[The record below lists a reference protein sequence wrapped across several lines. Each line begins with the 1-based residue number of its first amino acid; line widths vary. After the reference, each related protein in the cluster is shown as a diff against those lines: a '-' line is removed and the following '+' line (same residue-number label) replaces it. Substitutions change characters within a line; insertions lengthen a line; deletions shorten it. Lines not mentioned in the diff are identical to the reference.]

1 MNTSATQQS
10 IELDIEGM
18 SCASCVN
25 RIEKALKGTEGVLS
39 ASVNFATETAK
50 IEFNSKA
57 TESDL
62 IQVIQKMGYSAFP
75 HNEEAVA
82 EQPAKGGTEF
92 LFSALFT
99 LPLVLPMIGHW
110 FNWHW
115 APSITVQWILASVV
129 QFYFGSRFYKGA
141 WSALKARSGN
151 MDSLVAIGT
160 SAAYFLSVFHI
171 LNGQSEAI
179 YFESSAV
186 IITLVIL
193 GKWMEA
199 RAKNQTTSAIRALQ
213 TLRPEKANLLVNG
226 EEKLV
231 DANRLVAGD
240 IILIK
245 AGEKVSADGEIQKGI
260 SFINEALITGESVP
274 VEKHPGDKVIGG
286 SMNLDGLLTVRV
298 SASSSE
304 STLSKI
310 IRLVESAQQKKSPMQ
325 KLVDRVS
332 AIFVPVVLL
341 ISAITL
347 VSWGLITGDWTHAII
362 NAVSVLVI
370 ACPCALGLATP
381 TAIMVGTGLSA
392 KRGILIKDA
401 EVLEFTEHV
410 DVVAFDKTGTLTEG
424 KPRVEQINTFF
435 STENDLLAM
444 LKGLQQGSEHP
455 LAKAVI
461 THADDLGIQA
471 EAFDLIN
478 SLPGK
483 GIYGEQEGTK
493 YWFGN
498 KRLMLDIGI
507 DAESIGSALE
517 RYAQHGNTLSWVAIK
532 REPQAAALY
541 GLVQFQDTIKASA
554 RETIEKLHALNIK
567 TVLLTGDTQTSADL
581 VAKQLGLDTVMA
593 EILPEHKADAVAQL
607 KAEGKKVAMVGDGIN
622 DTPALAT
629 ADVGIAMGGGT
640 DIAMQTAGI
649 TLMHS
654 DPIKVVEAIE
664 IARKT
669 QGKIRQ
675 NLFWAFIYNIVGIPL
690 AALGFLN
697 PMLAGAVMAISSV
710 SVILNAL
717 LLNYAIKR

>member
-1 MNTSATQQS
+1 MNTLSNHQS

-18 SCASCVN
+18 SCASCVS
-25 RIEKALKGTEGVLS
+25 RIEKALNSTKGVVS
-39 ASVNFATETAK
+39 ATVNFATETAN
-50 IEFNSKA
+50 IEFNKETA
-57 TESDL
+57 AADL
-62 IQVIQKMGYSAFP
+62 IRVIEGAGYTAAP
-75 HNEEAVA
+75 HNETAVTL
-82 EQPAKGGTEF
+82 QTSNGGTAF
-92 LFSALFT
+92 VFSALLT

-110 FNWHW
+110 LGWHW
-115 APSITVQWILASVV
+115 APSITLQWLLASVV
-129 QFYFGSRFYKGA
+129 QFYFGLRFYKGA

-171 LNGQSEAI
+171 LNGQREAI

-213 TLRPEKANLLVNG
+213 SLRPEKATLLLNG
-226 EEKLV
+226 EEKSV
-231 DANRLVAGD
+231 DASRLVGGD

-245 AGEKVSADGEIQKGI
+245 AGEKVAADGDIQKGI

-274 VEKHPGDKVIGG
+274 VEKYPGDKVIGG
-286 SMNLDGLLTVRV
+286 SMNLDGLLTVKV
-298 SASSSE
+298 SSSSSE

-310 IRLVESAQQKKSPMQ
+310 IRLVESTQQKKSPTQ
-325 KLVDRVS
+325 KLVDRIS
-332 AIFVPVVLL
+332 AIFVPVVML

-347 VSWGLITGDWTHAII
+347 LSWGLITGDWTQAII
-362 NAVSVLVI
+362 SAVAVLVI

-381 TAIMVGTGLSA
+381 TAIMVGTGLAA

-435 STENDLLAM
+435 VNESDLLSM

-461 THADDLGIQA
+461 THAEMLGIQG
-471 EAFDLIN
+471 EAFELIN

-483 GIYGEQEGTK
+483 GIYGEHQGTN

-498 KRLMLDIGI
+498 TRLMLDIGV
-507 DAESIGSALE
+507 DAQTIANATA

-532 REPQAAALY
+532 RDPQAVALY
-541 GLVQFQDTIKASA
+541 ALVQFQDKLKASA
-554 RETIEKLHALNIK
+554 HETIERLQAANIQ

-581 VAKQLGLDTVMA
+581 VAKQLGLDTVKA
-593 EILPEHKADAVAQL
+593 EILPEHKAEVIAQL
-607 KAEGKKVAMVGDGIN
+607 RAEGKKVAMVGDGIN

-669 QGKIRQ
+669 QAKIRQ

-690 AALGFLN
+690 AALGLLN
-697 PMLAGAVMAISSV
+697 PMLAGAIMAISSV

>member
-1 MNTSATQQS
+1 MNTLATQKL

-25 RIEKALKGTEGVLS
+25 RIEKALKATEGVLS
-39 ASVNFATETAK
+39 ASVNFATETAR

-57 TESDL
+57 TEFDL
-62 IQVIQKMGYSAFP
+62 IRVIEEVGYASFP
-75 HNEEAVA
+75 HNEKTVTVQA
-82 EQPAKGGTEF
+82 AKGGTAF
-92 LFSALFT
+92 LFSALLT
-99 LPLVLPMIGHW
+99 VPLVLPMIGHW
-110 FNWHW
+110 FSWNW
-115 APSITVQWILASVV
+115 APSISIQWLLASVV
-129 QFYFGSRFYKGA
+129 QFYFGLRFYKGA
-141 WSALKARSGN
+141 WSALKTRSGN
-151 MDSLVAIGT
+151 MDSLVVIGT
-160 SAAYFLSVFHI
+160 SAAYLLSVFHI
-171 LNGQSEAI
+171 LNGQVDAI

-199 RAKNQTTSAIRALQ
+199 RAKNKTTSAIRALQ
-213 TLRPEKANLLVNG
+213 SLRPEKATLLVNS
-226 EEKLV
+226 EEQTV
-231 DANRLVAGD
+231 EASGLVAGD
-240 IILIK
+240 RILIK
-245 AGEKVSADGEIQKGI
+245 AGEKVAADGVVQKGI
-260 SFINEALITGESVP
+260 SFINEALLTGESVP

-286 SMNLDGLLTVRV
+286 SLNLDGLLTVQV

-304 STLSKI
+304 GTLSKI
-310 IRLVESAQQKKSPMQ
+310 IRLVESAQQKKSPTQ
-325 KLVDRVS
+325 KLVDRIS
-332 AIFVPVVLL
+332 AIFVPVVLV

-347 VSWGLITGDWTHAII
+347 LSWGLISGDWTQAII
-362 NAVSVLVI
+362 SAVAVLVI

-381 TAIMVGTGLSA
+381 TAIMVGTGLAA

-401 EVLEFTEHV
+401 EVLEFTEQV

-424 KPRVEQINTFF
+424 KPRLEQINSFF
-435 STENDLLAM
+435 ANESDLLSM

-455 LAKAVI
+455 LAMAVI
-461 THADDLGIQA
+461 AHAEQLGIQGA
-471 EAFDLIN
+471 SFEQIS

-483 GIYGEQEGTK
+483 GIYGELQGTK
-493 YWFGN
+493 FWFGS

-507 DAESIGSALE
+507 DAQSIANASE
-517 RYAQHGNTLSWVAIK
+517 RYAQHGHTLSWVAIK
-532 REPQAAALY
+532 REPVATTLY
-541 GLVQFQDTIKASA
+541 GLVQFQDKLKASA
-554 RETIEKLHALNIK
+554 LETIERLHAANIQ
-567 TVLLTGDTQTSADL
+567 TVLLTGDTQISADL
-581 VAKQLGLDTVMA
+581 VAKALGLDTVRA
-593 EILPEHKADAVAQL
+593 EILPEHKAEVIARL

-654 DPIKVVEAIE
+654 DPLKVVEAIE

-669 QGKIRQ
+669 QRKIRQ

-690 AALGFLN
+690 AALGLLN
-697 PMLAGAVMAISSV
+697 PMLAGAIMAISSL

>member
-1 MNTSATQQS
+1 MNTLATPQS

-25 RIEKALKGTEGVLS
+25 RIEKALKGNAGVLS
-39 ASVNFATETAK
+39 VTVNFATESAS
-50 IEFNSKA
+50 IEFNQQTSQA
-57 TESDL
+57 DL
-62 IQVIQKMGYSAFP
+62 IRVIEEVGYAASL
-75 HNEEAVA
+75 HNDASVAVA
-82 EQPAKGGTEF
+82 PAKGGSAF
-92 LFSALFT
+92 LLSALFT

-110 FNWHW
+110 FDWHW
-115 APSITVQWILASVV
+115 APSITVQWLLASMV
-129 QFYFGSRFYKGA
+129 QFYFGLRFYKGA

-213 TLRPEKANLLVNG
+213 SLRPEKANLLVDG

-231 DANRLVAGD
+231 DASRLAAGD
-240 IILIK
+240 LILIK
-245 AGEKVSADGEIQKGI
+245 AGEKVAADGEIQKGI

-286 SMNLDGLLTVRV
+286 SMNLDGLLTVKV

-310 IRLVESAQQKKSPMQ
+310 IRLVESAQQKKSPTQ

-347 VSWGLITGDWTHAII
+347 ISWGLITGDWTQAII
-362 NAVSVLVI
+362 NSVAVLVI

-424 KPRVEQINTFF
+424 KPRVEQINTFV
-435 STENDLLAM
+435 SNENDLLSM

-461 THADDLGIQA
+461 AHADNLGIQA
-471 EAFDLIN
+471 DAFELIN

-483 GIYGEQEGTK
+483 GIYGEQQGTK

-507 DAESIGSALE
+507 DAQTIATAAE
-517 RYAQHGNTLSWVAIK
+517 RFAQHGNTLSWVAIQ

-541 GLVQFQDTIKASA
+541 GLVQFQDKLKASA
-554 RETIEKLHALNIK
+554 RETIDRLHAANIQ

-607 KAEGKKVAMVGDGIN
+607 KAEGKRVAMVGDGIN

-654 DPIKVVEAIE
+654 DPIKVIEAIE

-697 PMLAGAVMAISSV
+697 PMMAGAIMAISSV

-717 LLNYAIKR
+717 LLNYAIKH